1 MRGFGS
7 SFVKTGTEQLKLLTG
22 FLKGIRREKSS
33 FSYVQF
39 YQDAMRTKNKFSLN
53 LVEK

>member
-7 SFVKTGTEQLKLLTG
+7 SFVKTGTEQLKLFIWL
-22 FLKGIRREKSS
+22 FEAHGIRREKSS

-39 YQDAMRTKNKFSLN
+39 YQDAMSTKNKF
-53 LVEK
+53 